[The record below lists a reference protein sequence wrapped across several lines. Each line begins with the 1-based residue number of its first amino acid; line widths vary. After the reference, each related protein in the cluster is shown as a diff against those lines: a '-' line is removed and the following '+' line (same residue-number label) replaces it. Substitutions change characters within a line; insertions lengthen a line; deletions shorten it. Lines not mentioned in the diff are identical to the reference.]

1 MKTNYNIPSLERA
14 LEIIGFLA
22 KQPKG
27 CGITE
32 IASNFGY
39 PKNSV
44 FRILKTLAS
53 KGFVTETDKLYQLSA
68 KFLAIGYSAVGATH
82 LVEKAIDV
90 MRELRDEVNETVLLG
105 TIIGSSGVI
114 LEEVLS
120 TQPLKVMIDP
130 GHNFP
135 LHTAAPGKAIIAY
148 LKNEEQTRIIDHI
161 TYSRFT
167 EHTIIS
173 KRQFMENLKEVRTKG
188 YAIDHAEEIEGLH
201 CVACPIFNHKSAPIA
216 SIWITGPSHRMPP
229 GSFDKLGKTVAEY
242 ALAVS
247 RRFGYEQDLNRYD
260 LKND

>member
-1 MKTNYNIPSLERA
+1 MKTNYNVPSLERA

-27 CGITE
+27 YGITE

-44 FRILKTLAS
+44 FRILKTLAF
-53 KGFVTETDKLYQLSA
+53 KGFVTETDRLYQLSA

-105 TIIGSSGVI
+105 TIIGNSGVI

-148 LKNEEQTRIIDHI
+148 LSDAEQKRIIDHI

-167 EHTIIS
+167 ERTIIS
-173 KRQFMENLKEVRTKG
+173 KRQFTENLKEVRIQG
-188 YAIDHAEEIEGLH
+188 YAIDYAEEIEGLH
-201 CVACPIFNHKSAPIA
+201 CIACPILNHKSAPIA
-216 SIWITGPSHRMPP
+216 SIWITGPSYRMPP
-229 GSFDKLGKTVAEY
+229 ASFDKLGKTVAEY

-247 RRFGYEQDLNRYD
+247 RRFGYEQN
-260 LKND
+260 